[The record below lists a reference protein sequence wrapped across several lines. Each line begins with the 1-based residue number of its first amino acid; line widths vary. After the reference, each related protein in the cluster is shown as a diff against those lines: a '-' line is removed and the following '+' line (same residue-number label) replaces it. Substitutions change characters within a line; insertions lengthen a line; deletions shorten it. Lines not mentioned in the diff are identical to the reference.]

1 MPLVFPVAELNVNFA
16 LGEAVPIPTL
26 SFVASTNSVL
36 VSKVALPETVKEPS
50 VPTLVSDEAVT
61 PLAKVAPVKEPAGAE
76 PSILTPVSD
85 WAAELL
91 LNALE
96 VVPM

>member
-1 MPLVFPVAELNVNFA
+1 MAKDVVPLTVNPV
-16 LGEAVPIPTL
+16 
-26 SFVASTNSVL
+26 
-36 VSKVALPETVKEPS
+36 S

-61 PLAKVAPVKEPAGAE
+61 PLAKVDPVKEPAGAE